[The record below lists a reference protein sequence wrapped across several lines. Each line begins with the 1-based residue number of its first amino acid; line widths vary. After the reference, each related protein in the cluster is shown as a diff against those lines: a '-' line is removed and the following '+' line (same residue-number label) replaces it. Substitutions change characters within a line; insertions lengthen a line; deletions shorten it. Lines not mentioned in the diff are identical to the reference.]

1 MSHDKSKTE
10 SKAPATTEQEAIEA
24 ACTLIA
30 YLNGLDER
38 GMTSQLQIQA
48 HGEYVGTWEVSVEML
63 HAPGE
68 ALPAELRA
76 PHLNS

>member
-1 MSHDKSKTE
+1 MRRCFQNPLALAMGRFS
-10 SKAPATTEQEAIEA
+10 
-24 ACTLIA
+24 
-30 YLNGLDER
+30 
-38 GMTSQLQIQA
+38 SQLQIHA
-48 HGEYVGTWEVSVEML
+48 HGEYAGTWEVSVEML